1 MAPSPFRRR
10 MAGGLLAVGLTFGG
24 VAVAPPAVAQPAAAV
39 SVVDAS
45 ASVATAAP
53 ADATLRHGSRGRGNV
68 NSIVCSTLNRIVAR
82 FSSFRFVAQILN
94 SLRASFGCVSP
105 G

>member
-45 ASVATAAP
+45 ASVAAAP
-53 ADATLRHGSRGRGNV
+53 ADATLRHGRGGGFFNAR
-68 NSIVCSTLNRIVAR
+68 VCSTLNRIVAR
-82 FSSFRFVAQILN
+82 FSSFPFVAQILN